1 MEARSIHAHSHVRRY
16 TASRQR
22 EPVRERRERIRFLQ
36 LAVCLVLFLV
46 VFIGKGVFPQR
57 LIQVRDQVTRLI
69 GMDTDFRAA
78 FSQLGE
84 ALSQQDSLLGD
95 LGEFCVEVFGN
106 ETLQENG
113 EYQAAAMV
121 FQASRSGSLEFLP
134 QSIPFPRV
142 PAGEPESEP
151 DQALEPASEPAVA
164 AVGTLLSRAGYDG
177 PALPENYTMDHY
189 SLGELETTTPLVG
202 TLHST
207 YGYRDH
213 PINGVYQ
220 FHGGADIG
228 GQEGESIKAFADGK
242 VDYIGQDD
250 SYGMYLQLDHGN
262 GIKSFYA
269 HCSKLC
275 VSKGQLVAMGEKVA
289 EVGSTGN
296 ATGPH
301 LHLELKLDGMHLD
314 PTQYIETNAS

>member
-1 MEARSIHAHSHVRRY
+1 MEARSVHARSQARRY
-16 TASRQR
+16 TPRQR
-22 EPVRERRERIRFLQ
+22 EEAWARREQIRFLQ
-36 LAVCLVLFLV
+36 LAVCLVIFLV
-46 VFIGKGVFPQR
+46 VFIGKGVFPNR
-57 LIQVRDQVTRLI
+57 LLQVREQMTQLI

-84 ALSQQDSLLGD
+84 SLARQDSLLGD
-95 LGEFCVEVFGN
+95 LGEFCIEVFGASN
-106 ETLQENG
+106 TVR
-113 EYQAAAMV
+113 QAKPPKE
-121 FQASRSGSLEFLP
+121 ASAIVQSSRAGSLEWLSRSISLP
-134 QSIPFPRV
+134 DL
-142 PAGEPESEP
+142 P
-151 DQALEPASEPAVA
+151 DTPPEPAADPDPAPEPAVA
-164 AVGTLLSRAGYDG
+164 AVGTLLSRADYSG
-177 PALPENYTMDHY
+177 PPLPENYTMDYY
-189 SLGELETTTPLVG
+189 SLGDLETTAPLIG

-207 YGYRDH
+207 YGYREH
-213 PINGVYQ
+213 PINGAYQ

-228 GQEGESIKAFADGK
+228 GQEGDSIVAFADGK

-262 GIKSFYA
+262 GVKSFYA

-301 LHLELKLDGMHLD
+301 LHLELKLNGLHLD
-314 PTQYIETNAS
+314 PVPYLEAKMP

>member
-1 MEARSIHAHSHVRRY
+1 MEARTVRAHSQVRRH
-16 TASRQR
+16 AARQR
-22 EPVRERRERIRFLQ
+22 EQDWSRKEQVRFLQ
-36 LAVCLVLFLV
+36 LAVCLAIFLV

-57 LIQVRDQVTRLI
+57 LLQVRDQMTRLI

-84 ALSQQDSLLGD
+84 SLARQDSLIGD
-95 LGEFCVEVFGN
+95 LGEFCVAVFGEAGDLPAN
-106 ETLQENG
+106 PELPT
-113 EYQAAAMV
+113 AAAV
-121 FQASRSGSLEFLP
+121 FQDSYSGSLECLSHII
-134 QSIPFPRV
+134 SIP
-142 PAGEPESEP
+142 ALPETK
-151 DQALEPASEPAVA
+151 PASLEEPMPVTEPEPAVA
-164 AVGTLLSRAGYDG
+164 AVGTLVSRASYDG

-189 SLGELETTTPLVG
+189 SFGGLETMAPLVG

-213 PINGVYQ
+213 PINGEYQ
-220 FHGGADIG
+220 FHGGVDIG
-228 GQEGESIKAFADGK
+228 GQEGESIVAFADGK
-242 VDYIGQDD
+242 VDYIGKDD
-250 SYGMYLQLDHGN
+250 SYGLYLQLDHGN

-289 EVGSTGN
+289 EVGSTGT

-301 LHLELKLDGMHLD
+301 LHLELKLNGMHLD
-314 PTQYIETNAS
+314 PAQYIVTQAP

>member
-1 MEARSIHAHSHVRRY
+1 MEARSVHARSHVRRY
-16 TASRQR
+16 AASRQR
-22 EPVRERRERIRFLQ
+22 EPVWDRREQIRFLQ

-57 LIQVRDQVTRLI
+57 LIQVRDQVTQLI

-84 ALSQQDSLLGD
+84 TLSQQDSLLGD
-95 LGEFCVEVFGN
+95 LGEFCVEVFGG
-106 ETLQENG
+106 ETLPENG

-134 QSIPFPRV
+134 QSIPFPSV
-142 PAGEPESEP
+142 PAEESEP
-151 DQALEPASEPAVA
+151 EPEQALEPEPEPAVA

-177 PALPENYTMDHY
+177 PELPENYTMDHY
-189 SLGELETTTPLVG
+189 SLGDLETMTPLVG

-228 GQEGESIKAFADGK
+228 GQEGESIGAFADGK

-314 PTQYIETNAS
+314 PTQYIETKAS

>member
-1 MEARSIHAHSHVRRY
+1 MEARTARVHSQVRRY
-16 TASRQR
+16 PAHQR
-22 EPVRERRERIRFLQ
+22 ETSWDRKEQVRFLQ
-36 LAVCLVLFLV
+36 LAVCLAIFLL

-57 LIQVRDQVTRLI
+57 LIQVRDQMTRLI

-84 ALSQQDSLLGD
+84 AMARQDSVLGD
-95 LGEFCVEVFGN
+95 LGEFCVEVFGG
-106 ETLQENG
+106 TDAGQP
-113 EYQAAAMV
+113 AAVPVSAV
-121 FQASRSGSLEFLP
+121 VQDSHSGSAACLARAFSLP
-134 QSIPFPRV
+134 AMPEE
-142 PAGEPESEP
+142 EPVQAEEVMPEP
-151 DQALEPASEPAVA
+151 EPAVA
-164 AVGTLLSRAGYDG
+164 AAGTLVSRADYNG

-189 SLGELETTTPLVG
+189 SLGDLETMAPLIG
-202 TLHST
+202 TLHSS

-213 PINGVYQ
+213 PISGSYQ
-220 FHGGADIG
+220 FHGGLDIG
-228 GQEGESIKAFADGK
+228 GQEGDSILAFADGK
-242 VDYIGQDD
+242 VDYIGKDD
-250 SYGMYLQLDHGN
+250 SYGLYLQLDHGN

-314 PTQYIETNAS
+314 PTLYIETKAS